1 MHKISQTF
9 EKGVTLVQK
18 LVIRGE
24 KRLSGEMTV
33 QGAKNSALPLLAGC
47 VLCSGEVTLK
57 NCPSLS
63 DVFAS
68 CRILNCLGCK
78 SRYHDHCV
86 TVNASA
92 LSECAVPEDL
102 MREMR
107 SSIVFLG
114 ALLGRAG
121 ECELSFPGGCEL
133 GQRPIDMHLGALA
146 QMGVQINE
154 EFGVLCCRCP
164 HGLHGAKI
172 SLSFP
177 SVGATENIM
186 LAAALAKGDTVI
198 YNAAREP
205 EITDLGDFLC
215 SCGAR
220 ISGHG
225 TSTVAIS
232 GVSSLH
238 GCEYEVMPDRIA
250 AATYMSAAALT
261 GGELD
266 LKNARACDMQ
276 AVIPVF
282 EQMGCQ
288 VFTYENRIFIN
299 CKRPLKAVRTVRTM
313 PYPGFP
319 TDAQA
324 VVMAALTRARGTSV
338 IVENIFC
345 SRYRHVDELVRMG
358 ADIKTEGKVAVVEGV
373 KRLYGA
379 RVRAADLRGGAA
391 LVLAG
396 LAAQG
401 ETEVENV
408 CYIDRGYENIE
419 KCLRDAGASIVRVTE

>member
-1 MHKISQTF
+1 M
-9 EKGVTLVQK
+9 QK

-24 KRLSGEMTV
+24 KRLSGEITV

-47 VLCSGEVTLK
+47 VLCSGEVRLV

-78 SRYHDHCV
+78 SRYRDNCV
-86 TVNASA
+86 TVSA
-92 LSECAVPEDL
+92 ADIAGCAVPEDL

-114 ALLGRAG
+114 ALLGRIG

-133 GQRPIDMHLGALA
+133 GPRPIDMHLCALE
-146 QMGVQINE
+146 QMGVKITE
-154 EFGVLCCRCP
+154 EYGVLCCECP

-186 LAAALAKGDTVI
+186 LAAVLAKGETVI

-205 EITDLGDFLC
+205 EITDLGNFLNC
-215 SCGAR
+215 CGAR
-220 ISGHG
+220 VSGHG
-225 TSTVAIS
+225 TSTVIIS

-238 GCEYEVMPDRIA
+238 GCEYEIMPDRIA
-250 AATYMSAAALT
+250 AATYMSAAAIT
-261 GGELD
+261 GGEID
-266 LKNARACDMQ
+266 LRNARACDMQ

-288 VFTYENRIFIN
+288 LFTYENRIYIN
-299 CKRPLKAVRTVRTM
+299 GKRPLTAVRTVRTM

-324 VVMAALTRARGTSV
+324 VIMAALTKAKGTSV
-338 IVENIFC
+338 MVENIFC

-358 ADIKTEGKVAVVEGV
+358 ANIKTEGKVAVIEGV
-373 KRLYGA
+373 RTLRGA
-379 RVRAADLRGGAA
+379 RVRAFDLRGGAA

-408 CYIDRGYENIE
+408 CYIDRGYDDIE
-419 KCLRDAGASIVRVTE
+419 TNLRSVGADISRVTE